1 MKASQPKDTDG
12 SKPQRQDESLSA
24 TDVARYLHVLA
35 RTHQYEKTGNPALSG
50 ELRRLS
56 EMLRAHGKRPISELA
71 ITDKGE
77 ELPFVWQPGERPI
90 AIENGKS
97 TNRKRRAP
105 NGRAR
110 GVAPPSRRTTST
122 LPYDPKSLSR
132 EEVEKILE
140 DDRLTKQQIA
150 ELGHARFGISRSSL
164 LRARKDLAIK
174 SILSALRNERT
185 MHVIYEQA
193 RKAGRMRTA

>member
-1 MKASQPKDTDG
+1 MKTSRRKRDGDHESQG
-12 SKPQRQDESLSA
+12 RGESLGA
-24 TDVARYLHVLA
+24 ADVARYLHVLA
-35 RTHQYEKTGNPALSG
+35 RTHQDMKTGNPALSG

-56 EMLRAHGKRPISELA
+56 EMLRPHGRRPISELA
-71 ITDKGE
+71 ITDKGS
-77 ELPFVWQPGERPI
+77 ELPFVRQPGVPPTGL
-90 AIENGKS
+90 ENGKPASRKHRESNRGS
-97 TNRKRRAP
+97 TS
-105 NGRAR
+105 
-110 GVAPPSRRTTST
+110 VAPLRTHHPT
-122 LPYDPKSLSR
+122 LPDNLKSLSR
-132 EEVEKILE
+132 EEVEEILE

-193 RKAGRMRTA
+193 RKAGRARSA

>member
-1 MKASQPKDTDG
+1 MKTSRRKRDGNHESQRLG
-12 SKPQRQDESLSA
+12 ESLSA
-24 TDVARYLHVLA
+24 ADVADHLHVLA
-35 RTHQYEKTGNPALSG
+35 RTHQSD

-56 EMLRAHGKRPISELA
+56 EEFSRHGSRPISELA
-71 ITDKGE
+71 ITDKGS
-77 ELPFVWQPGERPI
+77 ELPFVWQPGVHSVTG
-90 AIENGKS
+90 ENGKPTS
-97 TNRKRRAP
+97 RKRRSP
-105 NGRAR
+105 NGSSRSA
-110 GVAPPSRRTTST
+110 APPSRRTAST
-122 LPYDPKSLSR
+122 LPDDLKSLSR

-150 ELGHARFGISRSSL
+150 ELGYARFGISRSSL
-164 LRARKDLAIK
+164 LRARKDRAIK

>member
-1 MKASQPKDTDG
+1 MKTSQPKDTEG
-12 SKPQRQDESLSA
+12 SKLQRQGESLSA
-24 TDVARYLHVLA
+24 ADVARYLHVLA
-35 RTHQYEKTGNPALSG
+35 RTHQGEKTGNPALSG

-56 EMLRAHGKRPISELA
+56 EMLRPHGRRPISELA
-71 ITDKGE
+71 ITDKGS
-77 ELPFVWQPGERPI
+77 ELPFVWQPGVHPM
-90 AIENGKS
+90 AGENGKPTS
-97 TNRKRRAP
+97 RKRRSP
-105 NGRAR
+105 NGGSRV
-110 GVAPPSRRTTST
+110 VAPPLRRTTST
-122 LPYDPKSLSR
+122 LPDDLESLSR
-132 EEVEKILE
+132 EEVERILE

-164 LRARKDLAIK
+164 LRARKDRAIK